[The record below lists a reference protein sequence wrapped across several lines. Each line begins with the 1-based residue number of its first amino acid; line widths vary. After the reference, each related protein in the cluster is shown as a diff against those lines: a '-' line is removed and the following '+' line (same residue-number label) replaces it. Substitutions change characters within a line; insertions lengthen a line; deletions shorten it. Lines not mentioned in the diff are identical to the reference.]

1 MKFENALVY
10 GEEVTYDAAGLVA
23 TITTKIGSRA
33 EAAKTDVKYD
43 HDGRLVS
50 IKVGDQD
57 VWKFI
62 YDKITA
68 ISPPSSKRLRS
79 RREGERIFDF

>member
-33 EAAKTDVKYD
+33 EASKTDVKYD

-62 YDKITA
+62 YDKNGNIATVIEKA
-68 ISPPSSKRLRS
+68 QIEE
-79 RREGERIFDF
+79 RR